1 MPSDNFAVLVS
12 PQADRKLA
20 SHIHFLA
27 RVSEPAAGRL
37 YDAYEEALGALAENP
52 RGYPRYEPLSKIEAE
67 LHALLFAK
75 RYRIVFEIRDD
86 AVYIYDIQDC
96 RQDVDKSLV

>member
-1 MPSDNFAVLVS
+1 M
-12 PQADRKLA
+12 A

-27 RVSEPAAGRL
+27 RVSVPAAERL

-52 RGYPRYEPLSKIEAE
+52 RGYPRYESHGKIAAQ
-67 LHALLFAK
+67 LHFKLFEK
-75 RYRIVFEIRDD
+75 RYRIVFEILDGT
-86 AVYIYDIQDC
+86 VYIYDIQDC